1 MKVIVYGNGKS
12 RQKWNV
18 NEKFDDVTTWG
29 CNAIFRDVKVDNLVS
44 VDYAMQHKIY
54 ESGYAHKNK
63 CWFADWN
70 IIPEYFSGFDTI
82 SAENSS
88 VVIENKKNNRSGCV
102 INGKENEPE
111 KGLYITWVDN
121 DDMVEN
127 IEYPKEWSAG
137 TTATH
142 LACQQGA
149 KEIYLIGFDLNDDP
163 INNVYE
169 REYNLSYKYGYRKD
183 WESEL
188 KTTIKEYK
196 DVNFVWA
203 INSRTSYYFNDDN
216 LTYDTYDNI
225 RRNICR

>member
-82 SAENSS
+82 RAENSS
-88 VVIENKKNNRSGCV
+88 VVIENEKNNRSGCV

-127 IEYPKEWSAG
+127 IE
-137 TTATH
+137 
-142 LACQQGA
+142 
-149 KEIYLIGFDLNDDP
+149 
-163 INNVYE
+163 
-169 REYNLSYKYGYRKD
+169 
-183 WESEL
+183 
-188 KTTIKEYK
+188 
-196 DVNFVWA
+196 
-203 INSRTSYYFNDDN
+203 
-216 LTYDTYDNI
+216 
-225 RRNICR
+225 

>member
-1 MKVIVYGNGKS
+1 
-12 RQKWNV
+12 
-18 NEKFDDVTTWG
+18 
-29 CNAIFRDVKVDNLVS
+29 
-44 VDYAMQHKIY
+44 MQVLILIY
-54 ESGYAHKNK
+54 
-63 CWFADWN
+63 
-70 IIPEYFSGFDTI
+70 
-82 SAENSS
+82 
-88 VVIENKKNNRSGCV
+88 V
-102 INGKENEPE
+102 
-111 KGLYITWVDN
+111 KGL
-121 DDMVEN
+121 
-127 IEYPKEWSAG
+127 
-137 TTATH
+137 
-142 LACQQGA
+142 
-149 KEIYLIGFDLNDDP
+149 EIYLIGFDLNDDP